1 MATTNSP
8 IILDKPE
15 DWPIW
20 IEDIRGLTP
29 DDVWPLIDPDS
40 DDHPAILKEP
50 DLPEPKDVN
59 ATKTTFPELTSTER
73 NVYDQMFKFYQASLE
88 RYKRQAKGLQDVKAL
103 IKARVSN
110 ARSVLLKGEHSVRQ
124 WLATLKEATSASEE
138 FISYQAAQK
147 YEEAIRKTLTYAT
160 VGKWLSTWEQA
171 MVEAIKYNISE
182 INSGRWLRDVAKAV
196 KPLSDALHV
205 KFVNNATN
213 KDKNKPERYLE
224 VSIKIREVIQ
234 TSDTSRKRVTRGTVL
249 AAEFDGE
256 PAASEDSY
264 TEESKSC
271 KTTKSGSRKR
281 AGTTSALKD
290 ASKKKKTLRCKACK
304 LPRHELDHC
313 YYVFPEL
320 RFPGFEP
327 VEGLVRK
334 VARALAEDTHLA
346 EEVATIRK
354 ERQLEKEVKKP

>member
-1 MATTNSP
+1 MASTNSP

-20 IEDIRGLTP
+20 VEDIRGLAS
-29 DDVWPLIDPDS
+29 DEVWPLIDPDS
-40 DDHPAILKEP
+40 DDHPEILKEP

-59 ATKTTFPELTSTER
+59 SNKTTFPELTSAER
-73 NVYDQMFKFYQASLE
+73 NAYDQMFKFYQASLE
-88 RYKRQAKGLQDVKAL
+88 KYKRQAKGLQDVKAL

-182 INSGRWLRDVAKAV
+182 INSGRWLRDVAKVV

-205 KFVNNATN
+205 KFINNATN
-213 KDKNKPERYLE
+213 KDKNKLERYLE

-234 TSDTSRKRVTRGTVL
+234 TSDTSGKRLTRGTAL

-256 PAASEDSY
+256 PAAGEDDDAE
-264 TEESKSC
+264 TN
-271 KTTKSGSRKR
+271 KTTKTDTRKR
-281 AGTTSALKD
+281 AGTTSALKG
-290 ASKKKKTLRCKACK
+290 AFKKKKKNAQLCKACGQITHE
-304 LPRHELDHC
+304 LPRC
-313 YYVFPEL
+313 FYVFPEL
-320 RFPGFEP
+320 RYRGFEP
-327 VEGLVRK
+327 IELLVEK
-334 VARALAEDTHLA
+334 VARALEDTRLA
-346 EEVATIRK
+346 EEIATIKK
-354 ERQLEKEVKKP
+354 ERKRESGKR